1 MTDIKK
7 RHFCKSV
14 ALMSLIPLFKMN
26 ILSANTS
33 AQNQILSGSFLIDG
47 KEASSN
53 FQDLNKTVIETKKE
67 KTIIKNNDDFY
78 LIRPETKIE
87 FVSKKLLNVIEGS
100 VHAVFGKR
108 KEELKVKVPNG
119 TIGIRGTSIFID
131 IEPEDNR
138 TYFCNCYGKTT
149 LFDNDG
155 NMLDD
160 ITSFGHESG
169 AITSDGKFKRYGINY
184 LSNLYALRHPK
195 IFDEEMEKAGCIVK
209 NSHCTLK

>member
-1 MTDIKK
+1 
-7 RHFCKSV
+7 
-14 ALMSLIPLFKMN
+14 MN

-53 FQDLNKTVIETKKE
+53 FQDLNKTIIETKKE
-67 KTIIKNNDDFY
+67 KAIIKNNDDFY

-119 TIGIRGTSIFID
+119 
-131 IEPEDNR
+131 
-138 TYFCNCYGKTT
+138 
-149 LFDNDG
+149 
-155 NMLDD
+155 
-160 ITSFGHESG
+160 
-169 AITSDGKFKRYGINY
+169 
-184 LSNLYALRHPK
+184 
-195 IFDEEMEKAGCIVK
+195 
-209 NSHCTLK
+209 